1 MIAATRGSEDIVQI
15 LVPHEAGRVNAN
27 GHAAVYLAVA
37 GGHERCSRLLYSEAS
52 VTDSNGAT
60 QLQLMRRLVGLS

>member
-37 GGHERCSRLLYSEAS
+37 EGHERCSRLLYSEAS